1 MSHIKDISGKKF
13 NRLTIIKYAY
23 SKKHKSYWLCKCD
36 CGNEKVADSWSLK
49 NGFIKS
55 CGCLRKENGKSEISR
70 KKARDILIL
79 LILWF
84 LYSMSRISKIFNR

>member
-1 MSHIKDISGKKF
+1 MKLTDLSGFRFDRLMVISHIKYG
-13 NRLTIIKYAY
+13 N
-23 SKKHKSYWLCKCD
+23 WLCKCD